1 MTRTLHV
8 YLYGERI
15 GLLSEDEQGHL
26 HFTYRGAP
34 YPLSVR
40 MPICESE
47 YGSSYAEPF
56 FGNLTPEGNVLSSL
70 EQKYRISGDN
80 TFSVLKLIGGECAG
94 AVALYPEELAQPVN
108 EARQE
113 LRAQDI
119 AAIIE
124 ALPTNP
130 LLTGLK
136 SAPRLSL
143 AGAQSKF
150 AVCKT
155 ADGRYYRSD
164 DANPTTH
171 IIKVSN
177 KNYEGL
183 LENEYFCMSLARA
196 FFADSVEVN
205 MREAEGWKYM
215 EIQRYDRR
223 VSGGRVERIHQEDM
237 CQVLGCLSIK
247 KYQSD
252 GGPSIRK
259 MYEAIQRYS
268 SRRLA
273 DGFKFLQML
282 IFNYLIGNTDTHAK
296 NFSFIHTNRSNS
308 VVLSPAYDLVS
319 IDIYPEKLVSHE
331 MALVVNGKA
340 RYGALRRKDWLAL
353 FEQLGMNPISL
364 MKEMEKSFARIAEK
378 AEQLAERLNADA
390 LTASDIYL
398 RIIENIR
405 VRREV
410 IFGGGA

>member
-15 GLLSEDEQGHL
+15 GLLSEDEQGRL
-26 HFTYRGAP
+26 HFTYSGAP

-40 MPICESE
+40 MPISESE
-47 YGSSYAEPF
+47 YGAAFAEPF
-56 FGNLTPEGNVLSSL
+56 FDNLTPEGNVLSSL

-80 TFSVLKLIGGECAG
+80 TFSVLRLIGGECAG
-94 AVALYPEELAQPVN
+94 AVALYPEEPTQPMN

-113 LRAQDI
+113 LREHDI
-119 AAIIE
+119 ATIIE

-130 LLTGLK
+130 LLTGL
-136 SAPRLSL
+136 SHAPRLSL
-143 AGAQSKF
+143 AGAQAKF

-171 IIKVSN
+171 IIKVAN
-177 KNYEGL
+177 KNFADL

-205 MREAEGWKYM
+205 LREAEGWKYM

-223 VSGGRVERIHQEDM
+223 LQGGRVERIHQEDM
-237 CQVLGCLSIK
+237 CQALGYLSIR

-259 MYEAIQRYS
+259 MYEAIQRH
-268 SRRLA
+268 SRRRLV
-273 DGFKFLQML
+273 DGFKFLQFL

-296 NFSFIHTNRSNS
+296 NFSFIHTDRRNS
-308 VVLSPAYDLVS
+308 VVLSPAYDLVA
-319 IDIYPEKLVSHE
+319 IDIYPTKLVSHE
-331 MALVVNGKA
+331 TALVVNGKA
-340 RYGALRRKDWLAL
+340 RYNSLTRKDWQAL
-353 FEQLGMNPISL
+353 FGQLGLNPASL
-364 MKEMEKSFARIAEK
+364 MKEMEKSFSRIVEK
-378 AEQLAERLNADA
+378 AEQLAERLNADPF
-390 LTASDIYL
+390 TASDIYAP
-398 RIIENIR
+398 IIDNIR
-405 VRREV
+405 VRSHTL
-410 IFGGGA
+410 FGRRA